1 MADVSCDRGAIPESC
16 CTKGLKRKAQV
27 VDEFVRCDQLG
38 CASRRPTI
46 QSRKEGVLRS
56 TPSNVLSFQDRSK
69 EQLWSWACPDEVVNV
84 VVLFV
89 VDEDAAEVVAVSNMA
104 DAAMD
109 AVAVVTD
116 EAIDVIVSVVSVAAE
131 DDVDDGTA
139 DC

>member
-1 MADVSCDRGAIPESC
+1 WGAPQGDRLFRAGWREYFEPI
-16 CTKGLKRKAQV
+16 RQ
-27 VDEFVRCDQLG
+27 
-38 CASRRPTI
+38 
-46 QSRKEGVLRS
+46 
-56 TPSNVLSFQDRSK
+56 SK

>member
-46 QSRKEGVLRS
+46 QSRMEGVLRM
-56 TPSNVLSFQDRSK
+56 
-69 EQLWSWACPDEVVNV
+69 VNV

>member
-1 MADVSCDRGAIPESC
+1 
-16 CTKGLKRKAQV
+16 
-27 VDEFVRCDQLG
+27 
-38 CASRRPTI
+38 
-46 QSRKEGVLRS
+46 
-56 TPSNVLSFQDRSK
+56 
-69 EQLWSWACPDEVVNV
+69 
-84 VVLFV
+84 
-89 VDEDAAEVVAVSNMA
+89 MA